1 MAGYGPTTL
10 RSLTERLHRVTRRGC
25 ARPWDVSTE
34 DPIKYRADRD
44 GDNPEEG
51 PLATEMSEMWLSLVE
66 KLSQGAFDFCPK
78 CFNS

>member
-10 RSLTERLHRVTRRGC
+10 RSLTERLHRVTRRPC

-44 GDNPEEG
+44 GDDPEEW
-51 PLATEMSEMWLSLVE
+51 PQAEFMAEMSKDIVE
-66 KLSQGAFDFCPK
+66 PL
-78 CFNS
+78 